1 MRQDVPEIPR
11 NPPDGLPSPAVVSP
25 VAFEKYRVCPAGLRS
40 RTRRPVRAGSLRER
54 HSLGS
59 TPRRMSPPL
68 SRQQL
73 PGEWSSHTGGKY
85 PCLCPSA
92 DLGPATRTL
101 RRIRGPRTVRYR
113 HSRADNAQR
122 DAGYGHVLAG
132 STSAKTRRGSPD
144 SRRSETS
151 SRCRESCRP
160 WIGHNCRCLG
170 GCIVLGC
177 RSRSRQHLC
186 VS

>member
-1 MRQDVPEIPR
+1 MHDAVLVSARYRRIRRGSCGSAANPHPSRALMRQDVPEIPR
-11 NPPDGLPSPAVVSP
+11 SPPDGLPSPEVSSP

-68 SRQQL
+68 SRQQS

-92 DLGPATRTL
+92 VLGPATRILL
-101 RRIRGPRTVRYR
+101 RIEGPRTVRYR

-122 DAGYGHVLAG
+122 DAGYRPGLAG
-132 STSAKTRRGSPD
+132 STSVETRCGSPD
-144 SRRSETS
+144 FST
-151 SRCRESCRP
+151 
-160 WIGHNCRCLG
+160 IGDVVR
-170 GCIVLGC
+170 
-177 RSRSRQHLC
+177 